1 MSESD
6 YDIKIKLA
14 TSYDAA
20 GEQAAAEGLERVK
33 QETAETTAEAVQE
46 VGRQAAEV
54 VAAVQ
59 AATEAFKQQAEAKVA
74 AAERSAAATRKA
86 KVATD
91 EAAAAEE
98 KLKRPRIW
106 STGSP
111 NAPAVSP
118 RRKPTPHSPGK
129 KHRR

>member
-20 GEQAAAEGLERVK
+20 GEQAAAEGL
-33 QETAETTAEAVQE
+33 QEVRRAAAEAVQE

-86 KVATD
+86 KVATE
-91 EAAAAEE
+91 EAAAAED